1 MAAEHYSLKMWGKKR
16 REKKESR
23 AEMTLS
29 IRDELEKE
37 RKKGKAKKKGK
48 NPSSIGILEEN
59 SNKTLAIR
67 VE

>member
-1 MAAEHYSLKMWGKKR
+1 
-16 REKKESR
+16 
-23 AEMTLS
+23 MTLS